1 MISGK
6 ARGNEHINLGKWT
19 EHDLDMILQEASR
32 ISENGK
38 RIDIL
43 SRHFLEVKY
52 RENTLAGSSITPEVF
67 VINLDAL
74 DCFTFLDYIESMRLS
89 TSFADFKRNLVM
101 VRYKSG
107 KIDYINR
114 NHFLSDWRE
123 FNKDTLQDISLQIAG
138 KKTTTIKKILN
149 LKEDGT
155 LYLPGLAL
163 VERTI
168 DYIPAGAIDESVI
181 RKCKTGDYIGI
192 YADDPGL
199 DVTHVGIIIKNKG
212 KVYLRHASSLQE
224 YRKVI
229 DQDFLDYMV
238 GKPGFLIL
246 RPRAK

>member
-52 RENTLAGSSITPEVF
+52 RENALAGSSITPEVF
-67 VINLDAL
+67 IINLDAL
-74 DCFTFLDYIESMRLS
+74 DCFTFLDYVESMRLS

-107 KIDYINR
+107 KIDYIHR
-114 NHFLSDWRE
+114 NHFFSDWRE

-138 KKTTTIKKILN
+138 EKTRTIKKILN

-155 LYLPGLAL
+155 LYLPGLAP

-168 DYIPAGAIDESVI
+168 DYIPASVIDESVI
-181 RKCKTGDYIGI
+181 QKCKTGDYIGI

-212 KVYLRHASSLQE
+212 KTCLRHASSLPE
-224 YRKVI
+224 YREVV
-229 DQDFLDYMV
+229 DQDFTTYMT
-238 GKPGFLIL
+238 GKPGFLVF
-246 RPRAK
+246 RALG

>member
-1 MISGK
+1 MICGK
-6 ARGNEHINLGKWT
+6 VRENEQIDLGQWT

-38 RIDIL
+38 RIDVL

-67 VINLDAL
+67 VINFDAL

-114 NHFLSDWRE
+114 NHFFSDWRE
-123 FNKDTLQDISLQIAG
+123 FNKDTLQDISLRIADE
-138 KKTTTIKKILN
+138 KTRTIKKILN

-155 LYLPGLAL
+155 LYLPGLAP

-168 DYIPAGAIDESVI
+168 NYIPASVIDESII

-199 DVTHVGIIIKNKG
+199 AHI
-212 KVYLRHASSLQE
+212 
-224 YRKVI
+224 
-229 DQDFLDYMV
+229 
-238 GKPGFLIL
+238 
-246 RPRAK
+246 

>member
-6 ARGNEHINLGKWT
+6 AGGNEHINLGKWT
-19 EHDLDMILQEASR
+19 KHGLDMILQEASR

-74 DCFTFLDYIESMRLS
+74 DCFTFLDYMRLS
-89 TSFADFKRNLVM
+89 TSFADFKCNLVM

-114 NHFLSDWRE
+114 NHFFSDWHE

-138 KKTTTIKKILN
+138 EKTRTIKKILN

-155 LYLPGLAL
+155 LYLPGLAI

-168 DYIPAGAIDESVI
+168 DYIPASAIDESII

-199 DVTHVGIIIKNKG
+199 DVTHVGIFIKNKG
-212 KVYLRHASSLQE
+212 KVYLRHASSLPE
-224 YRKVI
+224 HREVV
-229 DQDFLDYMV
+229 DQDFITYMT
-238 GKPGFLIL
+238 GKPGLSYQL
-246 RPRAK
+246 

>member
-32 ISENGK
+32 INENGK

-43 SRHFLEVKY
+43 SRHFLDVKY
-52 RENTLAGSSITPEVF
+52 RENALAGSSNTPEVF
-67 VINLDAL
+67 IINLDAL
-74 DCFTFLDYIESMRLS
+74 DCFTFLDYVESMRLS

-107 KIDYINR
+107 KIDYIHR
-114 NHFLSDWRE
+114 NHFFSDWRE
-123 FNKDTLQDISLQIAG
+123 FKKDTLQDISLQIAG
-138 KKTTTIKKILN
+138 EKTRTIKKILN

-155 LYLPGLAL
+155 LYLPGLAP

-168 DYIPAGAIDESVI
+168 DYIPASAIDESVI

-212 KVYLRHASSLQE
+212 KTCLRHASSLPE
-224 YRKVI
+224 YREVV
-229 DQDFLDYMV
+229 DQDFTTYMT
-238 GKPGFLIL
+238 GKPGFLVF
-246 RPRAK
+246 RALG

>member
-1 MISGK
+1 
-6 ARGNEHINLGKWT
+6 
-19 EHDLDMILQEASR
+19 MILQEASR

-52 RENTLAGSSITPEVF
+52 RENTLTGSSITPEVF

-89 TSFADFKRNLVM
+89 TSFADFKRNLVT
-101 VRYKSG
+101 VRYKFG

-114 NHFLSDWRE
+114 NHFFSDWRE
-123 FNKDTLQDISLQIAG
+123 FNKHTLQDISLQIAG
-138 KKTTTIKKILN
+138 EKTRTIKKILN

-155 LYLPGLAL
+155 LYLPGLAP

-168 DYIPAGAIDESVI
+168 DYIPASAIDESII

-199 DVTHVGIIIKNKG
+199 DVTHVGIIIKNK
-212 KVYLRHASSLQE
+212 VYLRHASSLSE
-224 YRKVI
+224 YKKVV
-229 DQDFLDYMV
+229 DQDFKTYMT
-238 GKPGFLIL
+238 GKPGFLVF
-246 RPRAK
+246 RALG

>member
-1 MISGK
+1 MICGK
-6 ARGNEHINLGKWT
+6 VRENEQINLGKWT

-52 RENTLAGSSITPEVF
+52 RENTLTGSAMTPEDF
-67 VINLDAL
+67 VINLGAL
-74 DCFTFLDYIESMRLS
+74 DCFTFLDYIEAMRLS
-89 TSFADFKRNLVM
+89 TSFVDFKRNLVM

-114 NHFLSDWRE
+114 NHFFSDWRE
-123 FNKDTLQDISLQIAG
+123 FNKDIIQDISLQISVER
-138 KKTTTIKKILN
+138 TRTIKKILN

-155 LYLPGLAL
+155 LYLPGLAP

-168 DYIPAGAIDESVI
+168 DYIPASAIDESI
-181 RKCKTGDYIGI
+181 LWKCKTGDYIGI
-192 YADDPGL
+192 YTDEPGL

-212 KVYLRHASSLQE
+212 EVYLRHASSLPE
-224 YRKVI
+224 CRKVI
-229 DQDFLDYMV
+229 DQDFTTYMT
-238 GKPGFLIL
+238 GKPGFLVF
-246 RPRAK
+246 RALG

>member
-1 MISGK
+1 MICGK
-6 ARGNEHINLGKWT
+6 VRENEQINLGKWT

-52 RENTLAGSSITPEVF
+52 RENTLTGSAMTPEDF
-67 VINLDAL
+67 VINLGAL
-74 DCFTFLDYIESMRLS
+74 DCFTFLDYIEAMRLS
-89 TSFADFKRNLVM
+89 TSFVDFKRNLVM

-114 NHFLSDWRE
+114 NHFFSDWRE
-123 FNKDTLQDISLQIAG
+123 FNKDIIQDISLQISVER
-138 KKTTTIKKILN
+138 TRTIKKILN

-155 LYLPGLAL
+155 LYLPGLAP

-168 DYIPAGAIDESVI
+168 DYIPASVIDESI
-181 RKCKTGDYIGI
+181 LWKCKTGDYIGI
-192 YADDPGL
+192 YTDEPGL

-212 KVYLRHASSLQE
+212 EVYLRHASSLPE
-224 YRKVI
+224 CRKVI
-229 DQDFLDYMV
+229 DQDFTTYMT
-238 GKPGFLIL
+238 GKPGFLVF
-246 RPRAK
+246 RALG

>member
-1 MISGK
+1 MICGK
-6 ARGNEHINLGKWT
+6 VRKNEQIDLGKWN

-32 ISENGK
+32 IIENGK

-43 SRHFLEVKY
+43 SRLFLEVKY
-52 RENTLAGSSITPEVF
+52 RENTLAGSSFTPEVF

-114 NHFLSDWRE
+114 NHFFSDWSE

-138 KKTTTIKKILN
+138 EKTRTIKKILN

-155 LYLPGLAL
+155 LYLPGLAP

-168 DYIPAGAIDESVI
+168 DYIPASAIDESII

-199 DVTHVGIIIKNKG
+199 DVTHVGIIIENKG
-212 KVYLRHASSLQE
+212 KVYLRHASSLSE
-224 YRKVI
+224 YKKIV
-229 DQDFLDYMV
+229 DQDFKTYMSD
-238 GKPGFLIL
+238 KPGFLVF
-246 RPRAK
+246 RALG

>member
-1 MISGK
+1 MICGK
-6 ARGNEHINLGKWT
+6 VRENEQIDLGQWT

-114 NHFLSDWRE
+114 NHFFSDWRE

-138 KKTTTIKKILN
+138 EKTMTIKKILN
-149 LKEDGT
+149 LREDGT
-155 LYLPGLAL
+155 LYLPGLAP

-168 DYIPAGAIDESVI
+168 DYIPASAIDEFII

-192 YADDPGL
+192 YTDEPGL

-212 KVYLRHASSLQE
+212 KIYLRHASSHPE
-224 YRKVI
+224 YRQVI
-229 DQDFLDYMV
+229 EQDFLTYMV
-238 GKPGFLIL
+238 GKPGFFIL

>member
-1 MISGK
+1 MICGK
-6 ARGNEHINLGKWT
+6 VRENEQIDLGQWT

-114 NHFLSDWRE
+114 NHFFSDWRE

-138 KKTTTIKKILN
+138 EKTMTIKKILN

-155 LYLPGLAL
+155 LYLPGLAP

-168 DYIPAGAIDESVI
+168 DYIPASAIDEFII

-192 YADDPGL
+192 YTDEPGL

-212 KVYLRHASSLQE
+212 KIYLRHASSHPE
-224 YRKVI
+224 YRA
-229 DQDFLDYMV
+229 
-238 GKPGFLIL
+238 G
-246 RPRAK
+246 R

>member
-1 MISGK
+1 MICGK
-6 ARGNEHINLGKWT
+6 VRENEQIDLGKWT
-19 EHDLDMILQEASR
+19 EHDLDMILHEASR

-43 SRHFLEVKY
+43 SRLFHEVKY

-114 NHFLSDWRE
+114 NHFFSDWRE
-123 FNKDTLQDISLQIAG
+123 FNKDTLQDISLQIASE
-138 KKTTTIKKILN
+138 KARTIKKILN

-155 LYLPGLAL
+155 LYLPGLAPI
-163 VERTI
+163 ERTI
-168 DYIPAGAIDESVI
+168 DYIPASAIDESVI

-212 KVYLRHASSLQE
+212 KVYLRHASSLPE
-224 YRKVI
+224 YREVV
-229 DQDFLDYMV
+229 DQDFRAYMN
-238 GKPGFLIL
+238 GKPGFLIF
-246 RPRAK
+246 RALG

>member
-1 MISGK
+1 MICGK
-6 ARGNEHINLGKWT
+6 VRENEQINLGKWT

-52 RENTLAGSSITPEVF
+52 RENTLTGSAMTPEDF
-67 VINLDAL
+67 VINLGAL
-74 DCFTFLDYIESMRLS
+74 DCFTFLDYIEAMRLS
-89 TSFADFKRNLVM
+89 TSFVDFKRNLVM

-114 NHFLSDWRE
+114 NHFFSDWRE
-123 FNKDTLQDISLQIAG
+123 FNKDIIQDISLQISVER
-138 KKTTTIKKILN
+138 TRTIKKILN

-155 LYLPGLAL
+155 LYLPGLAP

-168 DYIPAGAIDESVI
+168 DYIPANVINETVI

-192 YADDPGL
+192 YTDEPGL

-212 KVYLRHASSLQE
+212 EVYLRHASSLPE
-224 YRKVI
+224 CRKVI
-229 DQDFLDYMV
+229 DQDFTTYMT
-238 GKPGFLIL
+238 GKPGFLVF
-246 RPRAK
+246 RALG